1 MSEFVYPLNGL
12 QNYTAEQAGAFNG
25 TRTSGVW
32 SGEGNLAV
40 TVTGARQLSLSKGL
54 AWFTT
59 DDFWGKVYGNTG
71 PISFN
76 LPTADGVLDRIC
88 RLVIRWN
95 KTTNTAAAMLISGEL
110 SSTPEAPARNM
121 TDELYDLVLADY
133 LVLHGETQA
142 SAARL
147 TDQRLNESLCGL
159 MRDGVTRIP
168 TQTLEAQVT
177 ALLSQMQENLKQI
190 LEGQIADG
198 SIGIEK
204 LSNDFLLPISKGGTG
219 AGTAGEA
226 LVALGGVSITKLW
239 ENASPSSSFGAQ
251 TVYMALMPYK
261 AVEIV
266 WATYVSDNGGVSR
279 RFTGKY
285 PIIWQTDGS
294 GVGCLATGIYDG
306 NAVERFIKFYSSGIV
321 FDNGAFYN
329 TYGGSSIAREQV
341 LVPLEIY
348 GIKGVT

>member
-239 ENASPSSSFGAQ
+239 ENASPGSSFSPQ
-251 TVYMALMPYK
+251 TVS
-261 AVEIV
+261 V
-266 WATYVSDNGGVSR
+266 N
-279 RFTGKY
+279 
-285 PIIWQTDGS
+285 
-294 GVGCLATGIYDG
+294 ATGC
-306 NAVERFIKFYSSGIV
+306 AFLLVEMKFRNDLTSGALFLVPIGKKFGARQVSSVSVSNPQYASRFIEAGTNGVV
-321 FDNGAFYN
+321 FGEGYDQGPTTTQDNAYAIP
-329 TYGGSSIAREQV
+329 TA
-341 LVPLEIY
+341 IY
-348 GIKGVT
+348 GVKGAS

>member
-239 ENASPSSSFGAQ
+239 ENASLNSDFPAQKIPLSLKTGDWILIIYGGYRARNIDFVISKVGAAKTTAHGDDSSDITRRDFA
-251 TVYMALMPYK
+251 
-261 AVEIV
+261 
-266 WATYVSDNGGVSR
+266 AT
-279 RFTGKY
+279 
-285 PIIWQTDGS
+285 
-294 GVGCLATGIYDG
+294 A
-306 NAVERFIKFYSSGIV
+306 SGI
-321 FDNGAFYN
+321 DCGNGSYQN
-329 TYGGSSIAREQV
+329 TTHTWINNSGGC
-341 LVPLEIY
+341 VPLYVYKI
-348 GIKGVT
+348 GGMA

>member
-239 ENASPSSSFGAQ
+239 ENASPMSDFPPQTISVSLTADSLVMIVYGGYRGQNTGVTMGYVGDQAICAIGQDRTDINRRTFTAKTTGVTCSGGEYLKSFGSW
-251 TVYMALMPYK
+251 MD
-261 AVEIV
+261 
-266 WATYVSDNGGVSR
+266 SDGACN
-279 RFTGKY
+279 
-285 PIIWQTDGS
+285 P
-294 GVGCLATGIYDG
+294 LAIY
-306 NAVERFIKFYSSGIV
+306 S
-321 FDNGAFYN
+321 
-329 TYGGSSIAREQV
+329 
-341 LVPLEIY
+341 
-348 GIKGVT
+348 IKGVT